1 LSGFQNVLEAT
12 QRDAVSALKAWRLWT
27 MLGWNDIR
35 QRYRRSTLGPF
46 WITLSVAMFIGV
58 LGVIYSR
65 IFHVEVATYLPF
77 LTVGYVT
84 WGFVSQVINESCGSF
99 QEGERLI
106 KQIRLPYGLYVFRVV
121 WRNFIIFLH
130 TIVIF
135 IPIAILFRVPIGLGA
150 FMAIPGVVL
159 LLANLSCGAL
169 TLAILAARFRDI
181 TQIVATMTQI
191 LLFATP
197 IMWPVS
203 TLGEAT
209 WIAEVNPLYHLIE
222 LVRAP
227 LLGQVPAPLSWA
239 VGIGMLVIGMAV
251 SLLLLNRAAK
261 RIVFWV

>member
-1 LSGFQNVLEAT
+1 MHSFLDVT
-12 QRDAVSALKAWRLWT
+12 RRDAVSALKAWGLWT

-46 WITLSVAMFIGV
+46 WITLSMALFIGL

-65 IFHVEVATYLPF
+65 IFHTEVETYLPF

-84 WGFVSQVINESCGSF
+84 WGFISQVITESCGSF

-130 TIVIF
+130 TMAIF
-135 IPIAILFRVPIGLGA
+135 IPVALLFRVSLGLSVLLVVPA
-150 FMAIPGVVL
+150 LVL
-159 LLANLSCGAL
+159 LLANLTWVAM

-191 LLFATP
+191 MLFATP

-203 TLGEAT
+203 TLGGAT

-222 LVRAP
+222 LLRAP
-227 LLGQVPAPLSWA
+227 LLGSAPAPLSWA
-239 VGIGMLVIGMAV
+239 VTIGMLVIGSALA
-251 SLLLLNRAAK
+251 LLLLNRASK